1 MLTPLDLNNK
11 NFSKGFRGYDTE
23 EVDEFFAKVAK
34 DFERLY
40 QDNVELKDAVERV
53 SAKLEY
59 YQQMESTMQNTLVIA
74 QETADEVKKN
84 SEQKDFDANSINAVK
99 SSLMGPLAGIGDSIF
114 WGVLRV
120 IAAGIAVGLGM
131 TGNILAPIVF
141 LSLIHI

>member
-84 SEQKDFDANSINAVK
+84 SEQKAALLEQETAMKCKEITSECQAAAAKAKMDAE
-99 SSLMGPLAGIGDSIF
+99 
-114 WGVLRV
+114 
-120 IAAGIAVGLGM
+120 IAATQARTEPGYAVSPS
-131 TGNILAPIVF
+131 TDRAC
-141 LSLIHI
+141 

>member
-84 SEQKDFDANSINAVK
+84 SEQKAALLEQETAMKCKETVSYTHLTLPTT
-99 SSLMGPLAGIGDSIF
+99 S
-114 WGVLRV
+114 RV
-120 IAAGIAVGLGM
+120 
-131 TGNILAPIVF
+131 
-141 LSLIHI
+141 

>member
-59 YQQMESTMQNTLVIA
+59 YQQMNPPCRTLW
-74 QETADEVKKN
+74 
-84 SEQKDFDANSINAVK
+84 
-99 SSLMGPLAGIGDSIF
+99 SSHRKLP
-114 WGVLRV
+114 
-120 IAAGIAVGLGM
+120 
-131 TGNILAPIVF
+131 TK
-141 LSLIHI
+141 

>member
-59 YQQMESTMQNTLVIA
+59 YQQMESTMQNTLVHRA
-74 QETADEVKKN
+74 GN
-84 SEQKDFDANSINAVK
+84 CRRSEKEQRAE
-99 SSLMGPLAGIGDSIF
+99 GCPAG
-114 WGVLRV
+114 
-120 IAAGIAVGLGM
+120 AGNCHEM
-131 TGNILAPIVF
+131 QRDHF
-141 LSLIHI
+141 